1 MNRKLEVLKTE
12 LNQLGEDL
20 FNHPELGYKEFKTR
34 SILIEFFKK
43 HQVDV
48 HKEFAHTGFSVQFG
62 SGYPHI
68 GLIAELDAV
77 ITPHHR
83 CAINDDHAAHSCGHS
98 SQCVL
103 MAGAFLALK
112 EEIKQGTI
120 TLFFTPAEEYLDIEY
135 RKTLKAEGKIKAF
148 GGKQEM
154 LLNREFDEIDLFIHA
169 HGMGEAKERY
179 SIHSS
184 LAGFNYQVFKFKGI
198 SAHAAVAPHE
208 GKNALNMF
216 QLYQVALAFLRESF
230 IDEDKNRIHGHIIAA
245 NNSVNTVADE
255 VIYEQYIRSFNPD
268 TLEKL
273 TQQCIDTAQHCAQA
287 LGGNCEVE
295 TSLGYLPM
303 KASIELGQ
311 LFDEEITKVCDRSLI
326 RYHERSIAA
335 GDIGDLSQFIPG
347 VQIGYSGF
355 LGRMHGDNLEIQDT
369 ELIYQELPEM
379 IVKVVK
385 RLVEDDE
392 LVKNIVNKFEKNLDL
407 EAYKLR
413 FSE

>member
-1 MNRKLEVLKTE
+1 MIKTLDTLKIE

-34 SILIEFFKK
+34 EILIDFFKK
-43 HQVDV
+43 HDISV

-62 SGYPHI
+62 SGQPHI

-77 ITPHHR
+77 ITPNHR
-83 CAINDDHAAHSCGHS
+83 CATNNDHAAHSCGHS

-103 MAGAFLALK
+103 MSAAFLALK
-112 EEIKQGTI
+112 EEINQGTI

-135 RKTLKAEGKIKAF
+135 RKSLKNEGKIRAF

-154 LLNREFDEIDLFIHA
+154 LLNHEFDEIDLFIHA

-184 LAGFNYQVFKFKGI
+184 LAGFNYQVFKFKGV
-198 SAHAAVAPHE
+198 SAHAAVAPNE

-216 QLYQVALAFLRESF
+216 QLYQVALGFLRETF
-230 IDEDKNRIHGHIIAA
+230 IDEDKNRVHGHIISA

-268 TLEKL
+268 TLELL
-273 TQQCIDTAQHCAQA
+273 TQQCIETAQHCASA
-287 LGGNCEVE
+287 LGGSCEVE

-303 KASIELGQ
+303 KASLELGQ
-311 LFDEEITKVCDRSLI
+311 LFDEEISKICDKDLI

-335 GDIGDLSQFIPG
+335 GDIGDLSQFKPG

-355 LGRMHGDNLEIQDT
+355 IGRMHGDNLEIKDT
-369 ELIYQELPEM
+369 DLIYQEVPEM
-379 IVKVVK
+379 IVNVVK
-385 RLVEDDE
+385 RLVVDDN
-392 LVKNIVNKFEKNLDL
+392 LVKNIVNKFKENISF
-407 EAYKLR
+407 ESYVR
-413 FSE
+413 RIGE